1 MLNLSEKVFI
11 YFKDWNGFFFWSNNK
26 MEALHFKCHL
36 KQGRLTDVSNWSCLQ
51 ETVCAPSASINND
64 SASSGE
70 KTFGKI
76 TVDESS
82 MDNHFEITDIND
94 NDSVASQEES
104 VKTFSELELHMQQD
118 EEEEILR
125 DAEVHHHGG
134 KFYFLTV
141 ELRSTV
147 GLTIYSIW
155 LNKNQ

>member
-1 MLNLSEKVFI
+1 
-11 YFKDWNGFFFWSNNK
+11 
-26 MEALHFKCHL
+26 
-36 KQGRLTDVSNWSCLQ
+36 
-51 ETVCAPSASINND
+51 
-64 SASSGE
+64 
-70 KTFGKI
+70 
-76 TVDESS
+76 
-82 MDNHFEITDIND
+82 MDDHFEITDIND

-118 EEEEILR
+118 EEILR